1 MANYGDAYCDATFE
15 AIFDKG
21 SYVNL
26 LLGPIL
32 GIVAVSYTITIF
44 ITFLRLFLWK
54 KEWQFAKK
62 FREAD
67 RKMVAYMLESFFNM
81 LHHREGIRE
90 LEHQT
95 VEPVDIKQSTGD
107 YIKMEDKRVD
117 SFMAETSGHNAQ
129 PTHNSM
135 IDTDEILRS
144 KWAMTILSWYVASV
158 SSLALVVFW
167 DAFILKDSNGCIDE
181 DGIDCFYKKGTYI
194 NQFCSCLSND
204 DQFDAKCYEITLEF
218 PMAIAEVAGIL
229 FLAFNGFT
237 FLIFLKLLVADGVA
251 SACLRV
257 LMYLL
262 LAVIEYAIVLGI
274 TISFIARGVSLAKE
288 NSMNMII
295 EQVLISIALFMGV
308 TTPWIMLLW
317 ALKRVMRKRKTV
329 KSNVS
334 RSKLTH

>member
-158 SSLALVVFW
+158 SSRSCRLL
-167 DAFILKDSNGCIDE
+167 GCV
-181 DGIDCFYKKGTYI
+181 YT
-194 NQFCSCLSND
+194 
-204 DQFDAKCYEITLEF
+204 
-218 PMAIAEVAGIL
+218 
-229 FLAFNGFT
+229 
-237 FLIFLKLLVADGVA
+237 
-251 SACLRV
+251 
-257 LMYLL
+257 
-262 LAVIEYAIVLGI
+262 
-274 TISFIARGVSLAKE
+274 
-288 NSMNMII
+288 
-295 EQVLISIALFMGV
+295 
-308 TTPWIMLLW
+308 
-317 ALKRVMRKRKTV
+317 
-329 KSNVS
+329 
-334 RSKLTH
+334 